1 LAASA
6 FCSATIPSNTV
17 LMLARICLSS
27 SSVSSATNSNST
39 EPGGKPLRQAWP
51 LSLSIPAQ
59 VIPLLSVAMNL
70 PLTGLPLAYLYST
83 CTQCG
88 LSGSII
94 WVFTLHG
101 GKMLPLFIPTHS
113 GEQYQ
118 LLARGHTPS
127 SCGDPVSNIDTS
139 FLFSIIA
146 REISI
151 PVEQW
156 RSFLM

>member
-1 LAASA
+1 
-6 FCSATIPSNTV
+6 
-17 LMLARICLSS
+17 
-27 SSVSSATNSNST
+27 
-39 EPGGKPLRQAWP
+39 
-51 LSLSIPAQ
+51 
-59 VIPLLSVAMNL
+59 
-70 PLTGLPLAYLYST
+70 PLAYLYST

-101 GKMLPLFIPTHS
+101 GKILPLFIPTHS

-127 SCGDPVSNIDTS
+127 SCGDPVSNTDTS

-156 RSFLM
+156 RSFLMRLGVSIPPNFFHAHSIYDELIKLFQRGELRLVKIFRLENL